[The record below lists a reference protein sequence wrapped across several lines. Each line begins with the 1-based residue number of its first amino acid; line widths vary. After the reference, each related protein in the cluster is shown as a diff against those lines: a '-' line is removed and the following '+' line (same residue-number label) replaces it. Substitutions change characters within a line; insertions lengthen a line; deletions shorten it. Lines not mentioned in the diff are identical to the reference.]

1 MIKKEM
7 VCIIC
12 PMSCHLSVEIENEA
26 VKCVTGN
33 TCPRGAKYAS
43 EEICNP
49 TRMVTSTV
57 LLKNAKL
64 TRLPVATEH
73 PVPKNKIFEV
83 MDQINKAK
91 VKAPVK
97 LGDVIIENVAKTG
110 VNVIA
115 TRSFESID

>member
-1 MIKKEM
+1 MTNKEM
-7 VCIIC
+7 VCIVC
-12 PMSCHLSVEIENEA
+12 PMSCHLSVEIENDT
-26 VKCVTGN
+26 VKSVTGN

-57 LLKNAKL
+57 VLKNARM
-64 TRLPVATEH
+64 TRLPVATEY
-73 PVPKNKIFEV
+73 PVPKDKIFDV
-83 MDQINKAK
+83 MDQINKVK

-110 VNVIA
+110 VNIIA